1 MTTFISFIIKEA
13 RHILRDRRTLL
24 ILIGMPI
31 VMMFL
36 FGFAITTEVRNVR
49 IVLVSSSIDKTTQKI
64 ANRLDASTYFNIT
77 AMARNTDE
85 AKTML
90 EGNKAEMAIVFSPDF
105 ASHIY
110 DGEARVQIIADCAD
124 PNMAIQQSN
133 YASQIILSE
142 LTSAGASNGSALI
155 KLMYNPR
162 MESAYNFVP
171 GVMGMILMIICA
183 MMTSI
188 SIVREKE
195 RGTMEILLVSPV
207 RPILIIIAKM
217 IPYLVL
223 GIVDLIFI
231 LTISYFVLH
240 VPIAGSLLSL
250 SAVSILFIIVA
261 LSLGLLISVL
271 TETQVAAMLA
281 SGMML
286 LMPSILMS
294 GMIYP
299 IESMPVVLQFIAHLV
314 PASWFISACRKIM
327 IMGVSITMV
336 WKEVCVM
343 TIMAVLLL
351 TISLKKFKKR
361 LE

>member
-49 IVLVSSSIDKTTQKI
+49 IVLVSSSIDNTTQKI

-77 AMARNTDE
+77 AKTRNTEE
-85 AKTML
+85 AKTLL
-90 EGNKAEMAIVFSPDF
+90 EGNKADMAIVFSPNF

-124 PNMAIQQSN
+124 PNMAIQQTS

-142 LTSAGASNGSALI
+142 LTSAGVTNGGALI

-217 IPYLVL
+217 IPYLIL
-223 GIVDLIFI
+223 GIVDLILI

-250 SAVSILFIIVA
+250 SAVSILFIIVS

-271 TETQVAAMLA
+271 TNSQVAAMLA

-286 LMPSILMS
+286 LMPSILLS

-299 IESMPVVLQFIAHLV
+299 IESMPVVLQIIAKMV

-343 TIMAVLLL
+343 TIMAILLL
-351 TISLKKFKKR
+351 TVSLKKFKKR

>member
-1 MTTFISFIIKEA
+1 MNTFISFVIKEA
-13 RHILRDRRTLL
+13 RHILRDYRTLL
-24 ILIGMPI
+24 ILIGLPI

-49 IVLVSSSIDKTTQKI
+49 MVVVTSSADNLTHRI
-64 ANRLDASTYFNIT
+64 ADRLNASSYFNVT
-77 AMARNTDE
+77 ADVPTPAQAQTLLKGAKADMAV
-85 AKTML
+85 
-90 EGNKAEMAIVFSPDF
+90 VFSPRFSD
-105 ASHIY
+105 HLL
-110 DGEARVQIIADCAD
+110 DGSAAVQLITDCTD

-133 YASQIILSE
+133 YARSIIAAE
-142 LTSAGASNGSALI
+142 LLRNGINNGGVMI
-155 KLMYNPR
+155 KLLYNPR

-195 RGTMEILLVSPV
+195 RGTMAILLVSPV

-217 IPYLVL
+217 IPYLIS

-231 LTISYFVLH
+231 LTISYFILR
-240 VPIAGSLLSL
+240 VPVAGSLLSL

-271 TETQVAAMLA
+271 TDTQVAAMLA

-286 LMPSILMS
+286 LIPSILLS

-299 IESMPVVLQFIAHLV
+299 IESMPVVLQFIAHIV

-327 IMGVSITMV
+327 IMGVSITAV

-343 TIMAVLLL
+343 TIMAIFLLVV
-351 TISLKKFKKR
+351 SLKKFKKR

>member
-49 IVLVSSSIDKTTQKI
+49 IVLVSSSIANTTQKI

-77 AMARNTDE
+77 AKTRNTEE
-85 AKTML
+85 AKTLL
-90 EGNKAEMAIVFSPDF
+90 EGNKADMAIVFSPNF

-124 PNMAIQQSN
+124 PNMAIQQTS

-142 LTSAGASNGSALI
+142 LSSAGVANGGALI

-217 IPYLVL
+217 IPYLIL
-223 GIVDLIFI
+223 GIVDLILI

-250 SAVSILFIIVA
+250 SAVSILFIIVS

-271 TETQVAAMLA
+271 TNSQVAAMLA

-286 LMPSILMS
+286 LMPSILLS

-299 IESMPVVLQFIAHLV
+299 IESMPVVLQIIAKMV

-343 TIMAVLLL
+343 TIMAILLL
-351 TISLKKFKKR
+351 TVSLKKFKKR